1 MRIESVSNSFASQS
15 PNNNMDSNNVETV
28 NSINKSA
35 NSENTQQKRGEETN
49 KTNISLSE
57 KSIKEAIDKANK
69 KLVLADRK
77 FEFSINDET
86 NDVIVKVINKETD
99 EVMREIP
106 SEKILDMVAKMVEL
120 AGLFVDERR

>member
-1 MRIESVSNSFASQS
+1 MRIESATNSFASQS
-15 PNNNMDSNNVETV
+15 LNNNVDSNSVEAA
-28 NSINKSA
+28 NSINKSP
-35 NSENTQQKRGEETN
+35 NRENTQQKSGEENN
-49 KTNISLSE
+49 KNNIKLSE
-57 KSIKEAIDKANK
+57 KSIKEAIEKANK

-77 FEFSINDET
+77 FELSINDET

-106 SEKILDMVAKMVEL
+106 SEKILDMVAKMMEL